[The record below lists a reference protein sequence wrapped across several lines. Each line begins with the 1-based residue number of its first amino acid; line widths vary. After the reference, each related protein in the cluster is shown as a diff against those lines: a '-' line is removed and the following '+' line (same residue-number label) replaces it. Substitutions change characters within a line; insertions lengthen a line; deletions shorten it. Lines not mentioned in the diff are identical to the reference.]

1 MSLTDEKKRL
11 YEVSMKLSDEYG
23 GFEVIDKK
31 TDSYFKAYGSCKHL
45 DENISAYAS
54 DELSDLR
61 NMINELWADEQELK
75 KNVMPIMLMAYNK
88 TKNHTDNYLEEISL
102 INYMM

>member
-11 YEVSMKLSDEYG
+11 YEAAVKLSDAYG
-23 GFEVIDKK
+23 GSEETGGKAG
-31 TDSYFKAYGSCKHL
+31 SYFKSYESCKHMN
-45 DENISAYAS
+45 EAISEYTS
-54 DELSDLR
+54 EELSDFR
-61 NMINELWADEQELK
+61 KMINELWADEEEIRK
-75 KNVMPIMLMAYNK
+75 SIMPVMLVAYNK